1 MYCRY
6 SWEEYLESEGTEV
19 QLSRYQNGNLLT
31 ERDVTNCDVN
41 VYHECLLPAW
51 LKSCGTFLRSAVVDW
66 TINIM
71 CRHPALHGQ
80 SRADLKVVK

>member
-1 MYCRY
+1 M
-6 SWEEYLESEGTEV
+6 T
-19 QLSRYQNGNLLT
+19 
-31 ERDVTNCDVN
+31 VN
-41 VYHECLLPAW
+41 VCHECLFITW
-51 LKSCGTFLRSAVVDW
+51 IKSCGTFLRLAVVDW